1 MIARI
6 LEISDEVGQLIV
18 MGVLIIIIAVVG
30 EKVKR
35 ERYEKT
41 QIAEMEI
48 QKAKEARWTYELKI
62 RELNRKMK
70 LRKKNREE
78 LALLQSELDENFE
91 HWQSNEEKN

>member
-1 MIARI
+1 MIASI

-48 QKAKEARWTYELKI
+48 QKAKEARWTYELEI

-70 LRKKNREE
+70 LRKKTGKNW
-78 LALLQSELDENFE
+78 LF
-91 HWQSNEEKN
+91 SNPS